1 MVKALSFTGAEGNRL
16 VADRLGEEGA
26 PVLLLHG
33 GGQTRHAWAGTGERL
48 ARAGFSAVCLDQ
60 RGHGESDWVAS
71 GNYTFLDFGRDLV
84 RVASTLTAEQGR
96 RPVLIGASLGGLAG
110 ILAEGH
116 LAPGSLSAL
125 VLVDITPRV
134 DLGGVSKIVEFM
146 SANMADGFA
155 SVEDAADAIAA
166 YLPHRPR
173 PASLEGLAKNLRPT
187 PDGRLRWHWDPR
199 FISAR
204 HSDGDV
210 ARAMAEDE
218 LIAAARHLA
227 LPVLLVRGGRS
238 ELVSEAHVE
247 EFQSLVP
254 HARFVDVEAA
264 GHMVAGDRNDV
275 FTDALVD
282 FLETLEAP
290 AAPV

>member
-16 VADRLGEEGA
+16 VADRFGEEGA

-60 RGHGESDWVAS
+60 RGHGESDWVPS

-134 DLGGVSKIVEFM
+134 DLGGASKIVEFM
-146 SANMADGFA
+146 SANMTDGFA

-187 PDGRLRWHWDPR
+187 ADGRLRWHWDPR

>member
-1 MVKALSFTGAEGNRL
+1 MVRALSFTGAEGNRL
-16 VADRLGEEGA
+16 VADRFGEEGA

-60 RGHGESDWVAS
+60 RGHGESDWVPS
-71 GNYTFLDFGRDLV
+71 GTYAFLDFGRDLV
-84 RVASTLTAEQGR
+84 RVASTLTAEHGR

-146 SANMADGFA
+146 SANMTDGFA

-218 LIAAARHLA
+218 LIAAARHLS

-238 ELVSEAHVE
+238 ELVSEAHVK